1 MRLCKSELSIK
12 FDAKVNN
19 VRGETVDVILTVFN
33 GYDPVKGKYLFS
45 IYLYIQKENG
55 TNEFLCGSISYIDNH
70 ENLNIY
76 NTEKGLSF
84 CDLIVSRH
92 KGLNTITIIGSSEIG
107 SVQRSCTTLYFNNN
121 DTMDRCYGAIIECF
135 YDAMNFCSRGKL
147 NVIGES

>member
-76 NTEKGLSF
+76 NTEKEVITVKKAIGYIMPYCLLMAV
-84 CDLIVSRH
+84 CWLLI
-92 KGLNTITIIGSSEIG
+92 IIGWYLLGAPIG
-107 SVQRSCTTLYFNNN
+107 IGVSPTL
-121 DTMDRCYGAIIECF
+121 
-135 YDAMNFCSRGKL
+135 
-147 NVIGES
+147 